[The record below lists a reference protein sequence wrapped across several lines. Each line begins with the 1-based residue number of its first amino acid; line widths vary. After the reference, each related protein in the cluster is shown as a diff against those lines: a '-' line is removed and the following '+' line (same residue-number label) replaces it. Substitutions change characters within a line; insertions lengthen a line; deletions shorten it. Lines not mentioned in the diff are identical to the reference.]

1 MRPVVCYFP
10 LVCSRASSVDNSR
23 ADDSA
28 SVASRSSRKIHD
40 PSFHSQVSGS
50 SQSRI
55 AFIEDSSD
63 DDNEKDSDIEE
74 IASQVSSG
82 SFSMNGKHLSKV
94 SVRKEILRSST
105 PKAENRKKSKLEEKK
120 TNQDM
125 TRKGSHSKVDGKC
138 IDVSV
143 YLYFRELFGKI
154 A

>member
-74 IASQVSSG
+74 ISSQASSG
-82 SFSMNGKHLSKV
+82 SLSMNGKHLSKV
-94 SVRKEILRSST
+94 RVRKEILRSST
-105 PKAENRKKSKLEEKK
+105 PRAENRKKSKPEEKK

-125 TRKGSHSKVDGKC
+125 NRKGSHSKVDGKC

-143 YLYFRELFGKI
+143 YLYFRDS
-154 A
+154 